1 MKNIKNR
8 GIPLSEA
15 AIWLNADINPNSPDS
30 STAAITYADV
40 EKAEKRL
47 QRFAP
52 LLQQLFPELE
62 TSQGLIES
70 DLLAVQAPP
79 LVPEGSGQ
87 FWVKA
92 DHALPVAGSIKARG
106 GIHEVLE
113 FVETLAE
120 QHGLLQENEST
131 CVLAQPA
138 ARAVLEQYSVAVGST
153 GNLGLSIGVIG
164 AALGLQATVHMSAEA
179 KEWKK
184 ERLRNR
190 GVTVLEYGGDYA
202 LAVEA
207 GRMEAAANDH
217 VHFVDD
223 EQSVSLFVGYA
234 VAAKRLQQ
242 QLVAQHIKVDAEHP
256 LFVYLPCGVGGA
268 PGGVCYGLKHI
279 FGEHVHCF
287 FVEPEQAACF
297 QLQMAHPERS
307 GISIYDEGQTNKTEA
322 DGLAVPVASQVVVQM
337 MRPRLSGVVTTS
349 DDYLFA
355 DLYALQ
361 QREGMQVEPSAA
373 AACSGPRALLNT
385 AEGQQYIHEKGLA
398 AVMAQSNHILW
409 TTGGLFVPP
418 EEYREFCARG
428 ERLAKVL
435 FG

>member
-1 MKNIKNR
+1 MNIIKNR
-8 GIPLSEA
+8 GIPLSGQ
-15 AIWLNADINPNSPDS
+15 AIWLNADGNPNSLD
-30 STAAITYADV
+30 THTTAITYADV

-52 LLQQLFPELE
+52 LLMHLFPELE
-62 TSQGLIES
+62 ASQGLIES
-70 DLLAVQAPP
+70 ALLPVQAPP
-79 LVPEGSGQ
+79 LVPQNVGR

-113 FVETLAE
+113 FVEALAE
-120 QHGLLQENEST
+120 QHGVLT
-131 CVLAQPA
+131 KDDVTTVLAEPA

-164 AALGLQATVHMSAEA
+164 AALGLKATVHMSAEA

-184 ERLRNR
+184 ARLRSR

-207 GRMEAAANDH
+207 GRTDAAGNDH

-234 VAAKRLQQ
+234 VAAARLQQ
-242 QLVAQHIKVDAEHP
+242 QLAALDIQVDAEHP

-268 PGGVCYGLKHI
+268 PGGVCYGLKHW

-297 QLQMAHPERS
+297 QLQMAHPEQPE
-307 GISIYDEGQTNKTEA
+307 ISIYDAGQTNKTEA
-322 DGLAVPVASQVVVQM
+322 DGLAVPVASQLVVQM
-337 MRPRLSGVVTTS
+337 MRSRLSGVVTTS

-355 DLYALQ
+355 DLYALKE
-361 QREGMQVEPSAA
+361 REGLQVEPSAA
-373 AACSGPRALLNT
+373 AACSGPRALLT
-385 AEGQQYIHEKGLA
+385 TPEGQQYIEKNGLA
-398 AVMAQSNHILW
+398 AVMPQANHILW

-418 EEYREFCARG
+418 EEYHEFWARG